1 MLDDAHSLAGRHV
14 VFLSWRDSGNPE
26 AGGAELYLDR
36 MATGLVQ
43 RGCRVTVFSAR
54 YPGTPDDEVE
64 NGIRYVR
71 RGSKL
76 SVYAQGMWQVL
87 TRRLGRPDVV
97 VDVQNGLPFFSPVVT
112 RAPVVVL
119 VHHVHHEQWPIVYPG
134 LVGRIGWFLEH
145 RVSPWLY
152 RGHQYVAVSA
162 ATRADLRRQG
172 VDQDNVVVVHNG
184 IDPVHRIDATR
195 APYPMLCV
203 VSRLVPHKRIEH
215 AIDTVVALADEV
227 PGIRLHVV
235 GDGWWRGHLHDYVEL
250 LGAGDLVVFE
260 GHVSEERK
268 QQIYER
274 AWLMLFPSIKEGW
287 GLVVGEAGQHGTP
300 TIAYAEAGGT
310 TESII
315 DGVSGVLVHDKRQ
328 FVEAARQLLHDPDR
342 LAKLSRGA
350 REHSDR
356 FTWPQAQ
363 EAFARVLQGA
373 LEGERVTAG
382 L

>member
-1 MLDDAHSLAGRHV
+1 MLDDARGLTGRHV

-36 MATGLVQ
+36 MAKGLVQ
-43 RGCRVTVFSAR
+43 RGCRVTVFSAS

-64 NGIRYVR
+64 DGIRYVR

-76 SVYAQGMWQVL
+76 TVYLQGMWQLL

-97 VDVQNGLPFFSPVVT
+97 VDVQNGLPFFSPLVT

-134 LVGRIGWFLEH
+134 LVGRIGWFIEH

-152 RGHQYVAVSA
+152 RGRQYIAVSS
-162 ATRADLRRQG
+162 ATRADLVRQG
-172 VDQDNVVVVHNG
+172 VAEDAVAVVHNG
-184 IDPVHRIDATR
+184 IDPVHRSDATR
-195 APYPMLCV
+195 ASFPMLCV

-215 AIDTVVALADEV
+215 AIDTVAALADDV
-227 PGIRLHVV
+227 PGVKLYVV
-235 GDGWWRGHLHDYVEL
+235 GDGWWRGHLHEYVAAKRAERQ
-250 LGAGDLVVFE
+250 VVFE
-260 GHVSEERK
+260 GHVTEERK
-268 QQIYER
+268 ELIYER
-274 AWLMLFPSIKEGW
+274 AWLMLLPSIKEGW

-315 DGVSGVLVHDKRQ
+315 DEVSGVLVHDKTQ
-328 FVEAARQLLHDPDR
+328 LVEATRQLLSDPQR
-342 LAKLSRGA
+342 LAELSHGA
-350 REHSDR
+350 REHSEG

-363 EAFARVLQGA
+363 AAFARVLERA
-373 LEGERVTAG
+373 IEAEGVTAG

>member
-1 MLDDAHSLAGRHV
+1 MLDDRRGLTGRHV

-36 MATGLVQ
+36 MARGLVE
-43 RGCRVTVFSAR
+43 RGCRVTVFSAS
-54 YPGTPDDEVE
+54 YPGAPDDEVE
-64 NGIRYVR
+64 GGIRYVR
-71 RGSKL
+71 RGSKI
-76 SVYAQGMWQVL
+76 SVYLQGMWQVL
-87 TRRLGRPDVV
+87 AGRLGRPDVV
-97 VDVQNGLPFFSPVVT
+97 VDVQNGMPFFSPLVT

-134 LVGRIGWFLEH
+134 LVGRIGWFVEH

-152 RGHQYVAVSA
+152 RRRQYVAVSS
-162 ATRADLRRQG
+162 ATRADLVRQG
-172 VDQDNVVVVHNG
+172 VAEDAVTVVRNG
-184 IDPVHRIDATR
+184 IDPPHRVEATR
-195 APYPMLCV
+195 ASFPMLCV

-215 AIDTVVALADEV
+215 AIDAVVDLADDV
-227 PGIRLHVV
+227 PGVKLHVV
-235 GDGWWRGHLHDYVEL
+235 GDGWWRAHLHEYVVAKQAERQ
-250 LGAGDLVVFE
+250 VVFE
-260 GHVSEERK
+260 GHVTEEDKER
-268 QQIYER
+268 IYER

-328 FVEAARQLLHDPDR
+328 LVEATRQLLGDPQR
-342 LAKLSRGA
+342 LAALSQGA
-350 REHSDR
+350 REHSVR

-363 EAFARVLQGA
+363 AAFARVLERA
-373 LEGERVTAG
+373 IEGERVTAV

>member
-1 MLDDAHSLAGRHV
+1 MLDDPEGIAGRHV

-36 MATGLVQ
+36 MAEGLVA
-43 RGCRVTVFSAR
+43 RGCRVTVFSAS
-54 YPGTPDDEVE
+54 YPGTPDVEVE
-64 NGIRYVR
+64 DGIRYVR

-76 SVYAQGMWQVL
+76 SVYGQGMWQLL

-134 LVGRIGWFLEH
+134 LTGKVGWFLEH

-152 RGHQYVAVSA
+152 RGRQYVAVSG
-162 ATRADLRRQG
+162 ATRDDLVRQG
-172 VDQDNVVVVHNG
+172 VDGDGVAVVHNG
-184 IDPVHRIDATR
+184 IDPVARTSAARAT
-195 APYPMLCV
+195 YPMLCV
-203 VSRLVPHKRIEH
+203 VGRLVPHKRVEH
-215 AIDTVVALADEV
+215 AIDTVVALADEF

-235 GDGWWRGHLHDYVEL
+235 GDGWWRGHLHDYVAAS
-250 LGAGDLVVFE
+250 GAGDLVVFE

-268 QQIYER
+268 QEIYEQ
-274 AWLMLFPSIKEGW
+274 AWLMLFPSVKEGW
-287 GLVVGEAGQHGTP
+287 GLVVGEAGQHETP
-300 TIAYAEAGGT
+300 TIGYAEAGGT

-315 DGVSGVLVHDKRQ
+315 DGVSGLLVHDQRQ
-328 FVEAARQLLHDPDR
+328 FLEATRTLLGDPAR
-342 LAKLSRGA
+342 LAELSRGA
-350 REHSDR
+350 RAHGDG
-356 FTWPQAQ
+356 FTWAQAQ
-363 EAFARVLQGA
+363 EAFAGVLQSA
-373 LEGERVTAG
+373 VKGERVTVG